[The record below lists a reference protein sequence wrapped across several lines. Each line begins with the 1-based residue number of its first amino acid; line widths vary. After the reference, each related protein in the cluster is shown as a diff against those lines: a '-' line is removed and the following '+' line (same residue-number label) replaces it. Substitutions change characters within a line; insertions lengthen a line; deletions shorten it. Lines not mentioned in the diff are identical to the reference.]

1 MHSRFNNSS
10 ASAVSTKCMTGEFGI
25 INLVIVK
32 LVWMLKLI
40 KHHILYSICFSLY
53 SNATMLPNSWSPNS
67 IVRSHKINNV
77 NLYFLSDLI
86 IMFSIS
92 YISVNYKII

>member
-25 INLVIVK
+25 IK
-32 LVWMLKLI
+32 
-40 KHHILYSICFSLY
+40 HILYSICFSLY